1 MVADYDTHDSTTGG
15 AGKRR
20 LVSAFV
26 VAAML
31 FAIVNFVTVI
41 NYVPAKRHLDQA
53 AVNPANVDHPV
64 QKQTKTWS
72 YWVAKGYMEQ
82 TQAPDV
88 VVFGSSQ
95 MGSAIACA
103 DAQLTKQ
110 VVDTA
115 THKRLVSLE
124 TELQTQLGGRK
135 PISVFNAAIPGC
147 MVSDVDLISKVLFN
161 ESGLKPKVVVVGVA
175 PRDFLDNTLPSP
187 TGTEPWHFFAQ
198 FVPVAERPAA
208 AFTDF
213 FAALDWQ
220 INQHTL
226 RELYPLAQVWL
237 GTENANEPEAET
249 DTKGK
254 DKKNDTPLAAVLG
267 TLGEVKQGQWLV
279 PANIPP
285 MWKDNTPEYKNRF
298 KDSRHPIYKTEK
310 QFFNDFLARMK
321 QENIK
326 VVAVGM
332 PSLPMNRALLPD
344 KFWARFHNDVG
355 SACRAHGA
363 LYVPLYDDPSYQ
375 VADYLDTVHLDASG
389 GQKLFARVA
398 AAMAAQNDVKVAL
411 EQPDR
416 HAGQFA
422 DTNRSSSQ

>member
-1 MVADYDTHDSTTGG
+1 MADYDTNNSTAGG

-20 LVSAFV
+20 LISSFV
-26 VAAML
+26 VAALL
-31 FAIVNFVTVI
+31 FAVVNLITVT
-41 NYVPAKRHLDQA
+41 NYVPAKRHLDQE
-53 AVNPANVDHPV
+53 AVNPQNADHPV

-82 TQAPDV
+82 SCAPDV

-115 THKRLVSLE
+115 THKKLVSLE
-124 TELQTQLGGRK
+124 TELFRQLGGK
-135 PISVFNAAIPGC
+135 PVTVFNAAIPGC
-147 MVSDVDLISKVLFN
+147 MVSDVDLISAVLFH

-175 PRDFLDNTLPSP
+175 PRDFLDNTMPSP

-198 FVPVAERPAA
+198 FVPVSERPAA

-213 FAALDWQ
+213 FTNLDWQ

-226 RELYPLAQVWL
+226 RELYPLAQALL
-237 GTENANEPEAET
+237 GTENANEPEAEA

-267 TLGEVKQGQWLV
+267 TLGEVKAGQWLV

-298 KDSRHPIYKTEK
+298 KDSRHPIYITER
-310 QFFNDFLARMK
+310 QFFNDFLARM
-321 QENIK
+321 QRENIK
-326 VVAVGM
+326 VIAVGM

-344 KFWARFHNDVG
+344 KFWVRFHSDVAA
-355 SACRAHGA
+355 ACRAHGA
-363 LYVPLYDDPSYQ
+363 LYVPMYDDPSYE

-389 GQKLFARVA
+389 GQKLFAKVA
-398 AAMAAQNDVKVAL
+398 AAMAAQKDIKVAL
-411 EQPDR
+411 DQSDR

-422 DTNRSSSQ
+422 DTNRTKSQ

>member
-1 MVADYDTHDSTTGG
+1 MADYDTNNSITVG

-20 LVSAFV
+20 LISAFV
-26 VAAML
+26 VATLL
-31 FAIVNFVTVI
+31 FLVVNFVTVN
-41 NYVPAKRHLDQA
+41 NYTPEKRHLDQA
-53 AVNPANVDHPV
+53 AVDPRNVDHPV

-82 TQAPDV
+82 EHAPDV

-103 DAQLTKQ
+103 DAQLTSK

-115 THKRLVSLE
+115 THKELVSLE
-124 TELQTQLGGRK
+124 TELSHQLGNK
-135 PISVFNAAIPGC
+135 PVSVFNAAIPGC
-147 MVSDVDLISKVLFN
+147 MVSDVDLISKVLFH
-161 ESGLKPKVVVVGVA
+161 ESGLKPKVVVIGVA

-213 FAALDWQ
+213 FTAMDWQ

-226 RELYPLAQVWL
+226 RELYPLAQAWL

-267 TLGEVKQGQWLV
+267 TLGEVKAGQWLV

-298 KDSRHPIYKTEK
+298 KDSRHPIYTTERK
-310 QFFNDFLARMK
+310 FFNDFLARMQK
-321 QENIK
+321 ENIK

-344 KFWARFHNDVG
+344 KFWARFHNDVAT
-355 SACRAHGA
+355 ACRDHGA
-363 LYVPLYDDPSYQ
+363 VYVPMYDDPSYE

-389 GQKLFARVA
+389 GQKLFAKVA

-416 HAGQFA
+416 DGRRFA
-422 DTNRSSSQ
+422 NTNRAKSQ